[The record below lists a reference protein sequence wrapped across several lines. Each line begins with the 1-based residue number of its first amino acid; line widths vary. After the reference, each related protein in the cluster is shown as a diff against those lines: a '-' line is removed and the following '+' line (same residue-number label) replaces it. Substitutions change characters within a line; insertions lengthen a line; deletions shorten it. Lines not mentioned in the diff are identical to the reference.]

1 MSPSKLRRICPD
13 RLGCD
18 ASSMSHRQPEFALR
32 LSSADA
38 LFYEFDARPLAERH
52 LRDDVHEYL
61 LYLWERVRDSPPGAL
76 TLVLPAAERPST
88 DEAAIRA
95 AIRADLRAS
104 CGPLRHAGPLTREN
118 RVTLVVGLV
127 ALVLTI
133 GVATVLSRLTDNL
146 VVEGIAEGITLIG
159 WVAMWA
165 PADHFFRAVVPHAFN
180 RRRYREFA
188 DVDVRFSWI

>member
-1 MSPSKLRRICPD
+1 MSRSR
-13 RLGCD
+13 
-18 ASSMSHRQPEFALR
+18 PEFALR
-32 LSSADA
+32 LPSADA
-38 LFYEFDARPLAERH
+38 LFYELDARPVAERH
-52 LRDDVHEYL
+52 MRDDVHEYL
-61 LYLWERVRDSPPGAL
+61 LDLWEHVRDSPPGAL
-76 TLVLPAAERPST
+76 TLILPAGERAST
-88 DEAAIRA
+88 DEAGIQA

-104 CGPLRHAGPLTREN
+104 CGPLRHAGPLSRQN

-127 ALVLTI
+127 ALVITI
-133 GVATVLSRLTDNL
+133 GVATALSRLTNSL

-188 DVDVRFSWI
+188 DVDVRFSWV